1 MLSNEKEPLCV
12 KTDKSNSLVI
22 NLSQYFGY
30 DCIIEI
36 SSWDKGIAWTG
47 IADSEIQKITDI
59 SEIGIPFVAICN
71 TEEANVWL
79 VTFPEGLQEKLLE
92 YELKYRGTLY
102 VLLWFISRS
111 QYARELFETSPLLVW
126 IILKTAQSQ
135 CWGIEFI
142 LNLFSYKR
150 TKILAACGLD
160 ESNAVLKIIQKLTL
174 KHFSQ
179 HEFELIA
186 KYDWQNVAKHLSHLP
201 LIDGR
206 LLKFLK
212 KYPKLETSTLIQ
224 KFSAEWKW
232 HEFEMT
238 FKDTLRMADDLAA
251 VNIMTRIRSCKDLRQ
266 LTNLHDRLV
275 SELNDKVLQDIPMV
289 EYGVPPIPET
299 PIIVPITNNRDLHM
313 EGKIQHHCIFVY
325 HNRIARGE
333 YFAYQILEPERA
345 TLGLNKTVAG
355 GYSVDQIYLKYN
367 GIVSDATRELVKVWL
382 NSSIDECKMVGS

>member
-1 MLSNEKEPLCV
+1 MLRN
-12 KTDKSNSLVI
+12 KTELLSIEADRSIDCVI

-47 IADSEIQKITDI
+47 IADSEIQTIVDI
-59 SEIGIPFVAICN
+59 SELGIPFVAICN

-111 QYARELFETSPLLVW
+111 RYARELFETSPLLVW

-135 CWGIEFI
+135 CWDIEFI
-142 LNLFSYKR
+142 LNLFSCKR
-150 TKILAACGLD
+150 TKILAVCGLD

-224 KFSAEWKW
+224 KFSSEWKW

-238 FKDTLRMADDLAA
+238 FKDTLKMADDLGILG
-251 VNIMTRIRSCKDLRQ
+251 IMSQIKACKDLPQ
-266 LTNLHDRLV
+266 LTRLHDRLV
-275 SELNDKVLQDIPMV
+275 SRVNDHAMQDIALI
-289 EYGVPPIPET
+289 EYGEPPMQET
-299 PIIVPITNNRDLHM
+299 PNIIPITNNRDLHM
-313 EGKIQHHCIFVY
+313 EGKIQHHCIFAY
-325 HNRIARGE
+325 HDRIARGE
-333 YFAYQILEPERA
+333 YFAYQILAPERA
-345 TLGLNKTVAG
+345 TLGLHKTVAG
-355 GYSVDQIYLKYN
+355 GYSIDQIYLKYN
-367 GIVSDATRELVKVWL
+367 GIVSDATRELVMAWL
-382 NSSIDECKMVGS
+382 NSSIDEYKMVGS